1 MKKRVVLELPLGLA
15 NWLLS
20 ECEFHHA
27 MLKSNLSDIECLGSP
42 YRAIKNQILC
52 DLDSYSALRLKLSS
66 SIVKVLRK

>member
-27 MLKSNLSDIECLGSP
+27 MLKSNLIDIECLGSFHRP
-42 YRAIKNQILC
+42 IKNQILRN
-52 DLDSYSALRLKLSS
+52 LDSYSALWLKLSS
-66 SIVKVLRK
+66 SIAKVLRK